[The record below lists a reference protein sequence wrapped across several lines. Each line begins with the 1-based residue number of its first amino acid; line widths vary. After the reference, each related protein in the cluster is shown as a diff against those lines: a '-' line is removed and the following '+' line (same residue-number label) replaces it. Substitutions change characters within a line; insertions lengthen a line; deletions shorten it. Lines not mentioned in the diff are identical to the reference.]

1 LIADRLPGVLVPQ
14 PSPRL
19 LLLIRRSSAI
29 ARRYLVTNG
38 FDGTLTMLGLIMGFR
53 TVGQVPVQVA
63 LTACTGAAVALAVSG
78 ISSAYVSERAERQ
91 RELAML
97 QQAMLD
103 GLDDSA
109 HAHTARWA
117 PVVIAIVNG
126 LAPFLLAQ
134 IVMLPLWLAGFG
146 ATLPLSPYD
155 LSIAIA
161 FLLIMLLGVFS
172 GRISGVFWL
181 WAGLRT
187 LLIGVVT
194 AAIIYLLSL

>member
-1 LIADRLPGVLVPQ
+1 MLVPE

-53 TVGQVPVQVA
+53 TAGQVPVQVA

-78 ISSAYVSERAERQ
+78 VSSAYVSERAERQ
-91 RELAML
+91 HELATL

-117 PVVIAIVNG
+117 PVVIAMVNG

-134 IVMLPLWLAGFG
+134 IVMLPLWLAHFG
-146 ATLPLSPYD
+146 AWLPFSPYD
-155 LSIAIA
+155 LAIAIA

-172 GRISGVFWL
+172 GRISRVFWL
-181 WAGLRT
+181 WAGLRA

-194 AAIIYLLSL
+194 AAIIYLLSP

>member
-1 LIADRLPGVLVPQ
+1 LIVSRPSVVLLPD

-126 LAPFLLAQ
+126 LAPFVLAQ
-134 IVMLPLWLAGFG
+134 IVMLPLWLARFG
-146 ATLPLSPYD
+146 AKLPLSPYD

-172 GRISGVFWL
+172 GRISGVFWV

>member
-1 LIADRLPGVLVPQ
+1 LIADRLPGMLVPE

-91 RELAML
+91 RELATL

-161 FLLIMLLGVFS
+161 FLLTMLLGVFS